1 MRKEPLPFILA
12 KDGLRLKIRL
22 TPKGDRNAIL
32 GLKATEDGGVEIAAC
47 VTAPPEDGRA
57 NKALIKLLAKTLKLP
72 AGRIEIASGAT
83 DRHKQVLL
91 PGDAAALEPRIKG
104 WAASLKPPK

>member
-1 MRKEPLPFILA
+1 VRNPPFILA

-22 TPKGDRNAIL
+22 TPKGGRDAIL
-32 GLKATEDGGVEIAAC
+32 GLKATEEGGLEIAAS

-72 AGRIEIASGAT
+72 AGQIEIASGAT
-83 DRHKQVLL
+83 DRHKQILL
-91 PGDAAALEPRIKG
+91 PGDAAELMPRIEA
-104 WAASLKPPK
+104 WAAALKPPK